1 MRPLA
6 DRRGFTLVELIIA
19 LAIVGSLLVVA
30 FGGLRVAV
38 SAWRRGDER
47 IEAQQHMRSLS
58 LTLAR
63 SLSGAYPYRDARRQG
78 ETSVLL
84 FRGTEDRVEFV
95 THASPSP
102 TAIPVA
108 FTAVIVELHNYGD
121 RVVLMVRQQILPNR
135 EPFLES
141 QIVLEDPSITAL
153 ELSYLGDGGW
163 QSEWDAEEQTALPRA
178 VKIALGTG
186 APDGSRPAPSVTV
199 ALGGARK

>member
-19 LAIVGSLLVVA
+19 LAIVASLLVVA

-47 IEAQQHMRSLS
+47 IEAQQHIRSLS

-78 ETSVLL
+78 ETAVLL
-84 FRGTEDRVEFV
+84 FRGTEDRIEFV
-95 THASPSP
+95 THASPFP

-108 FTAVIVELHNYGD
+108 FTAVIIELHNYGD

-135 EPFLES
+135 EPFMES
-141 QIVLEDPSITAL
+141 KIVLEDPSITAL

-163 QSEWDAEEQTALPRA
+163 QTEWDAEEQTALPRA
-178 VKIALGTG
+178 VKIALGSG
-186 APDGSRPAPSVTV
+186 SPDGSRPPPSITV